1 MSHLFAIL
9 SLIILI
15 IIPTLIYA
23 FIYALKCPQNIFRRS
38 TDENSGP
45 AASKTGITQHMD
57 TVLNLKYK
65 KELTSL
71 DEPGNECPVCL
82 TAFVEGEEVRQ
93 LKTCKHIYHVVCIDK
108 WLCSHSNC
116 PVCRASVPVKRPRRP
131 PVIIDDDFRQGLP
144 DAASLI

>member
-1 MSHLFAIL
+1 MSPLFAIL

-15 IIPTLIYA
+15 VIPTLIYA

-38 TDENSGP
+38 SGENSGP

-57 TVLNLKYK
+57 MVLNVNYK
-65 KELTSL
+65 KETSS
-71 DEPGNECPVCL
+71 DESGNECPVCL

-93 LKTCKHIYHVVCIDK
+93 LKTCKHMYHVVCIDK
-108 WLCSHSNC
+108 WLYSHSSC
-116 PVCRASVPVKRPRRP
+116 PVCRASIPVKRPRRP

-144 DAASLI
+144 DAASLV